1 MKYFKFL
8 LINLIAFSV
17 LFFLISLLFPS
28 QLVTSK
34 SISVMAGKE
43 KIVAKLANTADWKQ
57 WNGFISGSAT
67 VTNTINDKD
76 TLTFSLENNSSNK
89 LESHFNLY
97 QEPTNSVLLS
107 WALIEKLPWYKPWRK
122 FSAMVLSKQVAAV
135 MDSSL
140 NNLKTQ
146 IEAGK

>member
-1 MKYFKFL
+1 MKYLKFL
-8 LINLIAFSV
+8 LINIIAFSL

-34 SISVMAGKE
+34 SISVVAAKE
-43 KIVAKLANTADWKQ
+43 KIAAKLNNTADWKQ
-57 WNGFISGSAT
+57 WNGFISGNAT
-67 VTNTINDKD
+67 ITNTANDKD
-76 TLTFSLENNSSNK
+76 TLVFSLENNSSNK

-97 QEPTNSVLLS
+97 QEQTNSVLVS

-140 NNLKTQ
+140 NNFKVQT
-146 IEAGK
+146 EAGK